1 MTKKLEEIFNLPIS
15 ENISIEPEI
24 PQVANMTPEQTR
36 SEIARIDHDID
47 QIDAALPAIR
57 GLELEDQQLDEYA
70 QKCVSAFDD
79 LLTLGYNVDSRFSSE
94 IFNAAGSMMGHALT
108 AKTAKI
114 NKKMKTIELQM
125 RKLKLDSDLKK
136 AAQAGKIAEDDD
148 IPTAEGHILSRNDLL
163 EMINGKRD
171 HTADNKDDDSDG
183 PDPQPV

>member
-15 ENISIEPEI
+15 ENISIEPEV
-24 PQVANMTPEQTR
+24 PAVANMTAEDART
-36 SEIARIDHDID
+36 EIARIDHDID
-47 QIDAALPAIR
+47 IIDEALPAIR
-57 GLELEDQQLDEYA
+57 GLELEDSQLDEYA

-108 AKTAKI
+108 AKQAKI

-125 RKLKLDSDLKK
+125 KKLKLDSDLKK
-136 AAQAGKIAEDDD
+136 AAQAGKISEDDD

-171 HTADNKDDDSDG
+171 ATKDNDKDDDTDADSI
-183 PDPQPV
+183 PA